1 MPHSIR
7 TVCRLALA
15 ILGVCAAPLA
25 AQERVLEERLDLAA
39 LERIR
44 DEGMNRSHID
54 SLAQQLLD
62 GIGPRLTASSGLR
75 RAQQWATETFRRWGL
90 ANPQLEPWDSLF
102 GRGWERVSY
111 SARFIEPFVQPLR
124 AEPSAWSGST
134 RGTVTCSVVLLEIQD
149 T

>member
-1 MPHSIR
+1 MSR
-7 TVCRLALA
+7 TIHHVLPLAMVAL
-15 ILGVCAAPLA
+15 AAPLA
-25 AQERVLEERLDLAA
+25 AQDRVLAERLDLAA

-44 DEGMNRSHID
+44 DEGMNRSSID

-90 ANPQLEPWDSLF
+90 AGVQLEPWDSVF

-111 SARFIEPFVQPLR
+111 SGRFIEPFVQPLR
-124 AEPSAWSGST
+124 ADP
-134 RGTVTCSVVLLEIQD
+134 
-149 T
+149 